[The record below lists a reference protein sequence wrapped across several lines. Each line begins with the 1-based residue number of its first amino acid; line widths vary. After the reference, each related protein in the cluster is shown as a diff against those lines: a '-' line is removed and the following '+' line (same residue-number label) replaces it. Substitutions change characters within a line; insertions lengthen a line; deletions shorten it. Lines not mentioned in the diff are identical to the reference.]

1 MNRNFVLDGESVDA
15 SVRALFS
22 EVSSQLANEIFYK
35 DHGFT
40 DYFPEIPEDKLSSVS
55 GFGRGSLTVA
65 GQPYGS
71 NQRYKGYAKT
81 LTLRKYTSL
90 IDYTEEDIHWLKK
103 APTAKRLMEF
113 RSSVEGAVNALNSNI
128 NLDTAKVYY
137 LGHGGTFLTGG
148 DGKNLFDTDHPI
160 RKPGITA
167 HPNVFYDS
175 TNFGDSTT
183 QLAFSADALVEA
195 VQRMDRFVLNEGLQ
209 MRKTRNLRILCS
221 TELAETVERTLVS
234 MYGPDTSHLG
244 QNKGSANFQAMLG
257 RKITWSVIPDQPF
270 AYKNYWAVID
280 MDRAQKMN
288 WIAWG
293 WKPRINTDKTI
304 QNGISYNAASVLF
317 GPIFNDWRFAFGST
331 GTGSATA

>member
-1 MNRNFVLDGESVDA
+1 MNRNFVLDGESTDA
-15 SVRALFS
+15 SVRALFL
-22 EVSSQLANEIFYK
+22 EVSMQLANETFYK
-35 DHGFT
+35 EHGFT
-40 DYFPEIPEDKLSSVS
+40 DYYPEIPEDKISSVS

-71 NQRYKGYAKT
+71 NNRYKGYAKT

-113 RSSVEGAVNALNSNI
+113 RSSVEGAVNALNANI

-137 LGHGGTFLTGG
+137 LGHASTFLTGG

-160 RKPGITA
+160 RKSGVTA

-175 TNFGDSTT
+175 TNFGTSTT
-183 QLAFSADALVEA
+183 HLAFDADALVEA
-195 VQRMDRFVLNEGLQ
+195 VQRMDRFNLNEGLQ

-221 TELAETVERTLVS
+221 TELAETVKRTLVS
-234 MYGPDTSHLG
+234 MYGPDTAWLG
-244 QNKGSANFQAMLG
+244 KNKGSSEFQLGMG
-257 RKITWSVIPDQPF
+257 RKITMSVIPDQPF
-270 AYKNYWAVID
+270 AYADYWAVID
-280 MDRAQKMN
+280 MERAKKMN

-293 WKPRINTDKTI
+293 WKPRINTDKTV

-317 GPIFNDWRFAFGST
+317 GPIFSDWRFAFGSKGD
-331 GTGSATA
+331 GTTVA